1 MEVDLTELTKCEICQ
16 SKEVDELVFGE
27 FMVQRQ
33 LHVHYYCLLLS
44 TNLPQRGSDSS
55 GILGF
60 LLRDIRDE
68 AAAAKKRKCYYCTK
82 PSASIQCHGC
92 RVYFHLKCGHHNHG
106 VFEFTGMYHS
116 YCDTCA
122 PTDEYQRQLVANPP
136 EERICDICL
145 VPIYMFKMFNI
156 TYGDCCRRGFAHK
169 SCMRRYAL
177 ISGYYLR
184 CIWCRAESF
193 RDSIRRQSVFVPD
206 RDAMWEKQPNAYR
219 ELHERNLR
227 CDEANCLSQNGR
239 FYNRSTWLILSC
251 KLCGCAGAH
260 SKCLAG
266 TVRLTKGTEP
276 TEFKCSTC
284 LELER
289 NIAERPVRDLDASTI
304 GGAEEDHVNASFYVK
319 KMGPAMPSLLETQA
333 PVFSEE
339 DECEMS
345 SSSCSSIITVIASQS
360 KEKTTTEMP
369 PPTIQASIIEI
380 LDSTQ
385 SQDAIQITEPPN
397 NEASI
402 IEILDSTQSQD
413 AIQTTESPPSQPEIM
428 IYEAPQPQSLTMIP
442 DLSQADSQSNIF
454 HSSQPRE
461 EINIPDLQPQ
471 SPINLTDSS
480 QPQPGN
486 EISESQ
492 FQGEIN
498 IPFMQPQSPTNLPES
513 PQPQPELKDDPN
525 SLLVLQES
533 YRYADEPHY
542 YLVIYE
548 FDQGKC
554 IGTCVLR
561 FNEDDP
567 RIQDKSQ
574 EALERVKITPEDV
587 WCRDKNTGIFGM
599 VDEFLLKYTP
609 ENVNY

>member
-1 MEVDLTELTKCEICQ
+1 MEVELKELAKCEICQ

-44 TNLPQRGSDSS
+44 TNLPQRGNDSS

-68 AAAAKKRKCYYCTK
+68 AAAAKRRKCCYCTK

-92 RVYFHLKCGHHNHG
+92 SAYFHLKCGHHNHG

-116 YCDTCA
+116 YCDACA
-122 PTDEYQRQLVANPP
+122 PKDEYQRELVAHPP

-177 ISGYYLR
+177 MSGYYLR

-193 RDSIRRQSVFVPD
+193 RDSIRKQSVFVPD

-227 CDEANCLSQNGR
+227 CDEVKCLSQNGR
-239 FYNRSTWLILSC
+239 FYNKSTWLILSC
-251 KLCGCAGAH
+251 KLCGCTGAH

-266 TVRLTKGTEP
+266 SVRLAKGTEP

-284 LELER
+284 QELER
-289 NIAERPVRDLDASTI
+289 NIAERPARDLDASAV
-304 GGAEEDHVNASFYVK
+304 GAAAEDHVNASFYVK
-319 KMGPAMPSLLETQA
+319 KIGPAVANLPVTQA

-339 DECEMS
+339 DDCEMS
-345 SSSCSSIITVIASQS
+345 SSSCSSYITVIASQP
-360 KEKTTTEMP
+360 KEKATKET
-369 PPTIQASIIEI
+369 PTPNVEVSIIEI

-385 SQDAIQITEPPN
+385 PQDGNQITEGVN
-397 NEASI
+397 KETSV
-402 IEILDSTQSQD
+402 IEISDSTQSQD
-413 AIQTTESPPSQPEIM
+413 ANQTTEPEIM
-428 IYEAPQPQSLTMIP
+428 IYKPPQPQSLTMIS
-442 DLSQADSQSNIF
+442 DLSQADNTTNI
-454 HSSQPRE
+454 
-461 EINIPDLQPQ
+461 I
-471 SPINLTDSS
+471 DSS
-480 QPQPGN
+480 QQQPVN
-486 EISESQ
+486 EIPESQ
-492 FQGEIN
+492 
-498 IPFMQPQSPTNLPES
+498 PQDG
-513 PQPQPELKDDPN
+513 LKEDPN
-525 SLLVLQES
+525 TLLVLQES
-533 YRYADEPHY
+533 YRYADEPYY

-574 EALERVKITPEDV
+574 EALERVKIKPEDV
-587 WCRDKNTGIFGM
+587 WCRDKNTGIFGK
-599 VDEFLLKYTP
+599 VDEFLKKFRS
-609 ENVNY
+609 ENVNVNVNY